1 MMIVADL
8 LKREL
13 FPDFSLLGGS
23 TGLNR
28 SLLSVSVI
36 DSPDVDRWMRG
47 GELLVGSGYIFKE
60 NPLDLIPFMERA
72 HSKDVV
78 AIGIKLDRYH
88 HDLTDEIRS
97 CADRLGF
104 PLIQIPLNYRW
115 TDIIEISYTFMA
127 QEKQNRNMNLQSTR
141 DFWEHGIDLKQLLSD
156 MAGKLERSIIAVSPS
171 LELNHVFS
179 PNGDVDGGSQ
189 VLEFMA
195 NAVVK
200 ETGLPRKGQIMAH
213 LELRN
218 RPKPQWAVVFRTIQ
232 DTPITL
238 YLCLSEG
245 EHFPSSRQIRLVL
258 RGITLLRTAAL
269 EAETFTSKNE
279 VRSQRFFEGLCL
291 DTYNDSEM
299 IRANLADLNIA
310 LPAVSRVAILI
321 PSDNEN
327 SLGWMPQNATLSY
340 TLGNSWTG
348 LIPLDDENKN
358 MSLLGEMAENKHLL
372 IAIGQLVRDAQ
383 EISRSFQGA
392 RRTLNWARSFS
403 LPPGAYLHEE
413 LSLFALLES
422 LSRFPEARDVWKYY
436 WEPLTL
442 EKNRGRRSFS
452 LANLARALVAADFN
466 VRLCSEQLHLHY
478 NTVRNYAKEIEDL
491 LDLDL
496 GNAHHRL
503 GLTLASHINRSIKKE

>member
-1 MMIVADL
+1 MIVADL
-8 LKREL
+8 LKRQL
-13 FPDFSLLGGS
+13 FPDFALLGGS
-23 TGLNR
+23 AGLNR
-28 SLLSVSVI
+28 TLLSVSVI

-47 GELLVGSGYIFKE
+47 GELLVGSGYIFRE

-72 HSKDVV
+72 HSKGVV

-115 TDIIEISYTFMA
+115 TDIIEISYAFMT
-127 QEKQNRNMNLQSTR
+127 QEKQSLSMNLQNTG
-141 DFWEHGIDLKQLLSD
+141 DFWEQGIDPKRLLSD
-156 MAGKLERSIIAVSPS
+156 MACKLERPIIAVSPF

-179 PNGDVDGGSQ
+179 PDGGVDGGSQ
-189 VLEFMA
+189 VQDFMA
-195 NAVVK
+195 NTVVK
-200 ETGLPRKGQIMAH
+200 ETGLPRRGQIMAH

-218 RPKPQWAVVFRTIQ
+218 RPEPQWAVVFRTIQ
-232 DTPITL
+232 DTPMTL
-238 YLCLSEG
+238 YLCLIEG

-269 EAETFTSKNE
+269 ETETFTPKSE

-291 DTYNDSEM
+291 DTYNDSDM
-299 IRANLADLNIA
+299 IRANLADLNIV
-310 LPAVSRVAILI
+310 LPSMSRVVTVI
-321 PSDNEN
+321 PSDNGN
-327 SLGWMPQNATLSY
+327 ALRWMPQNAALSY

-348 LIPLDDENKN
+348 LISLDDGSESI
-358 MSLLGEMAENKHLL
+358 SLLGEMAESKQLL
-372 IAIGQLVRDAQ
+372 IAIGQIVRNAQ

-392 RRTLNWARSFS
+392 RRTLNWVRSFS
-403 LPPGAYLHEE
+403 LPPGAYLQEE

-436 WEPLTL
+436 WEPLIL
-442 EKNRGRRSFS
+442 EKNRTRRS
-452 LANLARALVAADFN
+452 LALADLARALVAADFN